1 MRIAIV
7 NDVSLAREVLRRAL
21 LSVPGHSIAWI
32 AENGAEAVSKAVH
45 DRPDVILMD
54 LIMPVMDGVEATR
67 RIMTHN
73 PCPILLVTSSVSG
86 NLSKVYEAMGHGG
99 LDAVNTPTLGS
110 DGKIKD
116 AEGMLARIAKLARS
130 RTVPTCLPP
139 VAVPPSDPRSP
150 GGHPPLV
157 LMGASTGGPEALA
170 QVLGALP
177 SSFPAA
183 VVLVQHIAADF
194 APKLA
199 EWLQGRSRLPVQIAQ
214 GGVELRPGV
223 VVLACSDDHLILRPD
238 RRLGYVADPIDHPY
252 RPSVDVLFNSAAA
265 CWPRPGLAVLLT
277 GMGGDGANG
286 LAQLRRGGWY
296 TIAQDQ
302 ASCVVYGMPKTAVEQ
317 NAACVVLPLSEI
329 AAALQTRLSRT

>member
-7 NDVSLAREVLRRAL
+7 NDLILAREVLRRAV
-21 LSVPGHSIAWI
+21 LSVPGYTIAWT
-32 AENGAEAVSKAVH
+32 AENGAEAVCKAAQ

-99 LDAVNTPTLGS
+99 LDAINTPTLGS
-110 DGKIKD
+110 EGTIKD
-116 AEGMLARIAKLARS
+116 AEGMLARIAKLARM
-130 RTVPTCLPP
+130 RAVLTCVPP
-139 VAVPPSDPRSP
+139 VAMPASDPRSP
-150 GGHPPLV
+150 GGHTPLV

-170 QVLGALP
+170 QVLAALP
-177 SSFPAA
+177 PSFPAA
-183 VVLVQHIAADF
+183 VVVVQHIAAAF

-199 EWLQGRSRLPVQIAQ
+199 EWLQGRSRLPVQVAQ
-214 GGVELRPGV
+214 PGVEPRPGV
-223 VVLACSDDHLILRPD
+223 VFLACSDDHLILRPD
-238 RRLGYVADPIDHPY
+238 HRLAYVAHPIDHPY
-252 RPSVDVLFNSAAA
+252 RPSVDVLFGSAAA
-265 CWPRPGLAVLLT
+265 WWPRPGVAILLT
-277 GMGGDGANG
+277 GMGSDGAHG
-286 LAQLRRGGWY
+286 LAELRRGGWY

-329 AAALQTRLSRT
+329 AGALQTRLSGT